1 MLPLLSRRPSD
12 VTCSVSGSSIILSG
26 FVSSRRLQSWPV
38 KMYTRLLA
46 DHKGKEIKEGI
57 VVWEA
62 PKAKHFPFQVL
73 PKIRFGPVEVKIPSI
88 SQTILQEKPDWGY

>member
-12 VTCSVSGSSIILSG
+12 VTCSVRRSSIILSG
-26 FVSSRRLQSWPV
+26 FVSSRRLQAWPV
-38 KMYTRLLA
+38 KMYTQLLG

-62 PKAKHFPFQVL
+62 P
-73 PKIRFGPVEVKIPSI
+73 
-88 SQTILQEKPDWGY
+88 

>member
-12 VTCSVSGSSIILSG
+12 VTCSVRRSSIILSS
-26 FVSSRRLQSWPV
+26 FVLSQRLQSWPV
-38 KMYTRLLA
+38 KMYTQLLN

-62 PKAKHFPFQVL
+62 PYL
-73 PKIRFGPVEVKIPSI
+73 PGF
-88 SQTILQEKPDWGY
+88 T